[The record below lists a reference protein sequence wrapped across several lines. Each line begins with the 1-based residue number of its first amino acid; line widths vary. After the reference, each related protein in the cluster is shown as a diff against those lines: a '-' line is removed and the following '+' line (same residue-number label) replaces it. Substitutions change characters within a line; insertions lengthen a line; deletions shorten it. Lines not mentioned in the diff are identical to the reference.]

1 MAPKGSGSPKTRTG
15 TFTGKDYMLNG
26 QFSALQ
32 EKGMAGCSKAH
43 VLVDGLQTLLRTI
56 HLEKTLPIPAD
67 ATLGA
72 IEEDQNLVSKA
83 LGAVNRTLRQR
94 RSDLE
99 QLKKL
104 RYDILDPFFNMAQ
117 NPENFAKTTFAVA
130 TIQHVRET
138 AWHYL
143 TATRNW
149 QDAREQPMLDRY
161 KLKLGEAVAKTI
173 EVQEDEVQPYKDILQ
188 GTLSEG
194 DILDVERLWQAAKNA
209 FKEFSESNQSS
220 VVKITGLEATVKSL
234 EKEKSD
240 LMKELDSAKEQA
252 ASANTEAEVDLTQET
267 RVADLENE
275 VQELESRVEG
285 LENEK
290 EQRDQKIKT
299 LKEDIQA
306 LETALPDISNHPSYK
321 KALDDIDTMWFGTL
335 ALGAEAIQ
343 IQEQAKEYKRKNRKL
358 EKEFSRLQEERD
370 NLREACETYKGQL
383 DETQTT
389 PEDIQKQKED
399 LESQVDQLSK
409 AKEHQQ
415 RQISNLQTERDGAL
429 KKQEAVQGE
438 LKKLETTYQQAVGR
452 MNASVE
458 QHKKLQMNYERVLEA
473 QTCMNI
479 LGRVLPSPSP
489 TNTRPRQS
497 AESTNT
503 HLDQYAP
510 NLSSLST
517 TGGPDV
523 IGGSPQDT
531 TSSSPSLD
539 NKAIVQRLLGIMSS
553 SSNLPLDKIIV
564 SQAEIDSIKRD
575 KTELEELHAA
585 CRTKCEALV
594 KHVQLLLF
602 AEAIDMNDFEK
613 AMSMLAKIAQSQTTT
628 MYEFPLAVAFGL
640 DAMAGKSTDWVLST
654 QTYRQTTL
662 YLELTVDQLLLHFF
676 SVTYVQP
683 HNPEVHAMLEALST
697 KSMVSE
703 VALDRASRLD
713 RFLYHLFDLPQDK
726 DLLMIE
732 VRMMEVIS
740 SSAIRAGRKW
750 RNLADAFQ
758 RWNAEVN
765 RLPGPRALL
774 FEGYTQW
781 FKSLIANEQVA
792 TLPSLLCRLTP
803 PKQKVTERATGRVLL
818 GSIMGPSVHAVVDL
832 TEQQIAVFSASSEGV
847 NYSLPSRLLELPE
860 RRLRNTDW
868 ESGDDFRMPPV
879 RFLTD
884 YGRDILELTRKST
897 TSSS

>member
-1 MAPKGSGSPKTRTG
+1 MAPKGSGSPRARTG

-26 QFSALQ
+26 QLSALQ

-56 HLEKTLPIPAD
+56 QLEKTLPIPAD

-72 IEEDQNLVSKA
+72 IEEDQNSVSKA

-94 RSDLE
+94 RLDLE

-104 RYDILDPFFNMAQ
+104 RYDILDPFFNTAQ
-117 NPENFAKTTFAVA
+117 NPKNFEKTTFAVA
-130 TIQHVRET
+130 TVQHVRET

-143 TATRNW
+143 TATRGW

-194 DILDVERLWQAAKNA
+194 DILDVEELWQAAKNA
-209 FKEFSESNQSS
+209 LKEFSESSKSS

-234 EKEKSD
+234 EKEKND
-240 LMKELDSAKEQA
+240 LMKELDSAKKQA
-252 ASANTEAEVDLTQET
+252 ASANTEVGVDLTQET
-267 RVADLENE
+267 RVAELENE

-285 LENEK
+285 LENDK
-290 EQRDQKIKT
+290 EQQDQELRSKGKTIKA

-306 LETALPDISNHPSYK
+306 LEGDLLDISDHPSYK
-321 KALDDIDTMWFGTL
+321 KALADIDTLWFGTL
-335 ALGAEAIQ
+335 GLTEDAMQ
-343 IQEQAKEYKRKNRKL
+343 IEEEAKEYKRKNRKL
-358 EKEFSRLQEERD
+358 EKAFSQLQKERD
-370 NLREACETYKGQL
+370 NLREACETYKTQL
-383 DETQTT
+383 DEAQAS
-389 PEDIQKQKED
+389 PEDIQKQRENLDNAESKIFKPNAMKA
-399 LESQVDQLSK
+399 LE
-409 AKEHQQ
+409 
-415 RQISNLQTERDGAL
+415 
-429 KKQEAVQGE
+429 KQEAVQGE
-438 LKKLETTYQQAVGR
+438 LKELETTYQQAVGR
-452 MNASVE
+452 MNASIE
-458 QHKKLQMNYERVLEA
+458 QHEKLRMNYERVLEA

-479 LGRVLPSPSP
+479 LGRVLPSPSS
-489 TNTRPRQS
+489 TNTRPGQS

-503 HLDQYAP
+503 QPDQSAP
-510 NLSSLST
+510 ESLSLST
-517 TGGPDV
+517 TGAPDV
-523 IGGSPQDT
+523 SGGSLQDT

-539 NKAIVQRLLGIMSS
+539 NKAIVQKLLKIMSS
-553 SSNLPLDKIIV
+553 SNNLPLDKILV
-564 SQAEIDSIKRD
+564 SQAGIDSIKRD

-585 CRTKCEALV
+585 CRTRCEALV

-602 AEAIDMNDFEK
+602 AEAIDINDFEK
-613 AMSMLAKIAQSQTTT
+613 VMSVLAKIAQSQMTT

-640 DAMAGKSTDWVLST
+640 DAVARKSTDWVLST

-676 SVTYVQP
+676 SVTCVQP

-703 VALDRASRLD
+703 IALDRASRLD
-713 RFLYHLFDLPQDK
+713 RFLYYLFDLPQNK

-732 VRMMEVIS
+732 VRMMEVIV

-750 RNLADAFQ
+750 RNLTDAFK

-765 RLPGPRALL
+765 SLPGPRALL

-792 TLPSLLCRLTP
+792 TLPGLLCRLTP
-803 PKQKVTERATGRVLL
+803 AEQKVTERATGRVLL

-832 TEQQIAVFSASSEGV
+832 TEQQVAVFSASSEGV
-847 NYSLPSRLLELPE
+847 NYSLPSRLLVLPE

-884 YGRDILELTRKST
+884 YGRDILELTCKNS

>member
-15 TFTGKDYMLNG
+15 NFTGKNYMLNG
-26 QFSALQ
+26 QLSALQ

-67 ATLGA
+67 ATLRA

-83 LGAVNRTLRQR
+83 LGAVNITLRQR

-220 VVKITGLEATVKSL
+220 VVKITGLEATVRSL

-275 VQELESRVEG
+275 VQELESRSEG

-306 LETALPDISNHPSYK
+306 LETALPDISNHPSYN

-335 ALGAEAIQ
+335 ALSAEAIQ

-370 NLREACETYKGQL
+370 NLREACETYKGQP

-389 PEDIQKQKED
+389 PEDIQKQNED

-452 MNASVE
+452 MNAPVE
-458 QHKKLQMNYERVLEA
+458 QHEKLQMNYERVLEA

-503 HLDQYAP
+503 HLDQSAP
-510 NLSSLST
+510 ILSSLST

-553 SSNLPLDKIIV
+553 SSKLPLDEII
-564 SQAEIDSIKRD
+564 
-575 KTELEELHAA
+575 
-585 CRTKCEALV
+585 ALV

-602 AEAIDMNDFEK
+602 AEAIDMDDFEK

-803 PKQKVTERATGRVLL
+803 PEQKVTERATGRVLL

-868 ESGDDFRMPPV
+868 ESGDDFRMSPV
-879 RFLTD
+879 RFLTN

-897 TSSS
+897 TSSSYRRSWLPRGTCHF